1 MTAALGFIM
10 LAIIVVLLISNKTSI
25 IPVFGIIPILAALVL
40 GYGLKDIQ
48 GFMNEGFQSVLNT
61 IILFSFAVMF
71 FSLLSDVG
79 MFDVIVNRVMK
90 YLGNNVLAV
99 LYIACFVTT
108 SFPHWYRYFFAVWA

>member
-99 LYIACFVTT
+99 LYIACFVTMIST
-108 SFPHWYRYFFAVWA
+108 WTAPVPPRPW